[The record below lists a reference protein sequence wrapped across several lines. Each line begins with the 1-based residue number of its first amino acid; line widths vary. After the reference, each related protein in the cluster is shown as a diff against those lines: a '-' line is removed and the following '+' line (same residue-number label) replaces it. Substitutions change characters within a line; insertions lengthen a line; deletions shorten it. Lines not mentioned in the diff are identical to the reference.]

1 MANQSDHSQE
11 PELQLELVVLDTA
24 EEKSEYHPID
34 LISQYRILDKKCDEV
49 LKKIYH
55 RRTVKKN

>member
-1 MANQSDHSQE
+1 MSSKSDHTSE
-11 PELQLELVVLDTA
+11 LELQLVVVEPTHETDNDNIM
-24 EEKSEYHPID
+24 PID
-34 LISQYRILDKKCDEV
+34 LISQYRILDKKCDEI